1 MIDANNNDDGAEVVR
16 SWVTDIAA
24 AKLFLFP
31 CYSVLFKLLMGPIL
45 EDF

>member
-1 MIDANNNDDGAEVVR
+1 MIDANNSDGAEVLVR

-24 AKLFLFP
+24 ARLFLFP
-31 CYSVLFKLLMGPIL
+31 CYSVLFTLLMGPIL